1 MIHICKFGFSEQ
13 IPQWSRW
20 GDHTVTDIIGLV
32 DFKKDMDAYN
42 QFLIVKYIGHGY
54 VEEMLSGIKIR
65 VMNKPNV
72 FDFEDQDTIENI
84 YDEEGILE
92 LDTFKKFFN
101 NSLNR
106 FSKVDKSSMIKNLEY
121 LKRAIKKSSLT
132 YIDDTDYVYELNDQI
147 KTEYKKISDE
157 ERLKFLAEIVKKSS
171 KSAEKCNEIINETI
185 EKTMKIEEESVE
197 KDYLEDQIE
206 QFSKRNINYK
216 FRDYVQELSSFIS
229 KETLSDDERKN
240 IEEEV
245 EVLKTVISQL
255 QFKHGIDG
263 INVNNQDNI
272 NTNKTFK

>member
-1 MIHICKFGFSEQ
+1 
-13 IPQWSRW
+13 
-20 GDHTVTDIIGLV
+20 
-32 DFKKDMDAYN
+32 
-42 QFLIVKYIGHGY
+42 
-54 VEEMLSGIKIR
+54 
-65 VMNKPNV
+65 
-72 FDFEDQDTIENI
+72 
-84 YDEEGILE
+84 
-92 LDTFKKFFN
+92 
-101 NSLNR
+101 
-106 FSKVDKSSMIKNLEY
+106 MIKNLEY
-121 LKRAIKKSSLT
+121 LKRTIKESPLT
-132 YIDDTDYVYELNDQI
+132 YLDDFDYVYELDDQV

-216 FRDYVQELSSFIS
+216 FRDYVQELSSFIN

-245 EVLKTVISQL
+245 EVLKKVISQL

-263 INVNNQDNI
+263 INVNNKDNI